1 MVQRDLEVQEEQE
14 VPLGNQVQRA
24 LQVVMALLALLVKEV
39 LKDLKVQLDSLD
51 QKALLDHLEKM
62 ACQDILGNVERL
74 DFKARPALLGQGV
87 LLDHRDQ
94 LVRLVQ

>member
-1 MVQRDLEVQEEQE
+1 
-14 VPLGNQVQRA
+14 
-24 LQVVMALLALLVKEV
+24 MALLALLVKEV

-51 QKALLDHLEKM
+51 QKALQDHLGKM
-62 ACQDILGNVERL
+62 ACQDTLGNVERL

>member
-1 MVQRDLEVQEEQE
+1 
-14 VPLGNQVQRA
+14 
-24 LQVVMALLALLVKEV
+24 MALLALLVKEV

-74 DFKARPALLGQGV
+74 DFKARLALLGQAV